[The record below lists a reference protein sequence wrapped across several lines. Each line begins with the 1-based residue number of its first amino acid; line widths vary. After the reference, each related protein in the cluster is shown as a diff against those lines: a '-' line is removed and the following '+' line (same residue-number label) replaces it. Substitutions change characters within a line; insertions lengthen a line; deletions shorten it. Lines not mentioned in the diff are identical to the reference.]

1 MRRKKYFSITILHIL
16 ILFLS
21 VNYPIADSSSTKIE
35 LAIDDPYMYIN
46 GEQYE
51 IDPGRGTYPVIV
63 NSRTL
68 LPIRAIVEN
77 LGGTIEWDEAEK
89 RVSIDYMNKLI
100 ELWVDK
106 DIISINEKQE
116 QIDQP
121 PVIINSRTMVPVRF
135 VAENM
140 GCEVIWHEE
149 GKRVE
154 IIKEEVIIV
163 EDEEFYDK
171 ERPMFRGNL
180 KHTGVYDTKG
190 VHEGNEIK
198 WKFES
203 DNNQPLVSSSPIIYR
218 NIIFVGCYDGNLYAI
233 DIATREKKWKFK
245 TEGSIDS
252 TVAIEND
259 IVYFGSLDGNL
270 YAVDVETG
278 EEKWR
283 FETGDE
289 IRSSPVVCSG
299 SVYFGSNDGNLYAVD
314 AETGEEKWRFKTNYK
329 IYSSPSIYKDTIYF
343 GSNDG
348 NLYAVDIETG
358 EEKWRFKTNG
368 GVYSSPSIY
377 KDTIYFGS
385 FDGNLYAV
393 DVETGEEKW
402 RFKTN
407 DIIMGSPAA
416 YKDSVYIGSFDGS
429 LYAVDAETGNEKW
442 RFTAEVVWDLKFMTI
457 DTDDRFINIH
467 TPPSIAEDTVYFGSY
482 NYMFYAVDVNTGKEK
497 WRIETWS
504 PLWCSPLVKD
514 GVVYYTSN
522 RFLFAITDK
531 KPVEPWIDWN

>member
-1 MRRKKYFSITILHIL
+1 MKRKKYFEITIFLIL
-16 ILFLS
+16 IFFLS
-21 VNYPIADSSSTKIE
+21 FNLLIADNLSTKIE

-77 LGGTIEWDEAEK
+77 LGGSIEWDEAEK
-89 RVSIDYMNKLI
+89 RVSIKYMNKRI

-106 DIISINEKQE
+106 DTISVNENQE

-259 IVYFGSLDGNL
+259 IVYFGSNDGNL
-270 YAVDVETG
+270 YAVGAETG

-289 IRSSPVVCSG
+289 VRSSPVVCNGRVYIG
-299 SVYFGSNDGNLYAVD
+299 SY
-314 AETGEEKWRFKTNYK
+314 
-329 IYSSPSIYKDTIYF
+329 
-343 GSNDG
+343 
-348 NLYAVDIETG
+348 
-358 EEKWRFKTNG
+358 
-368 GVYSSPSIY
+368 
-377 KDTIYFGS
+377 
-385 FDGNLYAV
+385 DGNLYAV

-402 RFKTN
+402 RFKTKGGVDSSPSIYKDIIYFGSFDILYAVDIKTGEEKWRFETNGGLCSSPSIYKDAIYFGNSDNNLYAVDMETGEEKWRFETN
-407 DIIMGSPAA
+407 DKIMGSPAV
-416 YKDSVYIGSFDGS
+416 YKDSVYIGSFDGN
-429 LYAVDAETGNEKW
+429 LYALDIETGNEKW
-442 RFTAEVVWDLKFMTI
+442 RFTAEEVLHPKYSSI
-457 DTDDRFINIH
+457 STDDRFINIR
-467 TPPSIAEDTVYFGSY
+467 TPPSIAEDTIYFGSY
-482 NYMFYAVDVNTGKEK
+482 NHIFYAVDVNTGNEK

-504 PLWCSPLVKD
+504 ALWCSPLVKD
-514 GVVYYTSN
+514 GVVYFTSD

-531 KPVEPWIDWN
+531 KQVEPWIEQD

>member
-1 MRRKKYFSITILHIL
+1 MKKLIQILTSIMLMIYLIFSFNSMSI
-16 ILFLS
+16 
-21 VNYPIADSSSTKIE
+21 NGDSTKIE

-77 LGGTIEWDEAEK
+77 LSGSIEWDEAEK
-89 RVSIDYMNKLI
+89 RVSIKHMNKMI

-106 DIISINEKQE
+106 NIISINEKQE

-198 WKFES
+198 WKFEPEITTY
-203 DNNQPLVSSSPIIYR
+203 DMIALAPYSPIIVENNIYIGCWDGNLYGINIDTGQKEFEFRTEGRIDSAPATDNR
-218 NIIFVGCYDGNLYAI
+218 NIYFGSYDGNLYAVSI
-233 DIATREKKWKFK
+233 ETCQEKWKYT
-245 TEGSIDS
+245 TEGKICSS
-252 TVAIEND
+252 PAIYND
-259 IVYFGSLDGNL
+259 AVYFGSCDNNL
-270 YAVDVETG
+270 YALDLKTG

-283 FETGDE
+283 FETSGW
-289 IRSSPVVCSG
+289 IVSSPAIYKG
-299 SVYFGSNDGNLYAVD
+299 IVYFGSWDGNLYAVD
-314 AETGEEKWRFKTNYK
+314 ALNGKEIWSFSINSHIYSSPAIDDENIYFGGQNGILYAADINTGIEKWNYKTGAKINSSPAIYKGVVYFGSGDGNLYALDAEIGFEKWRFETEVDKSMHGFEITNS
-329 IYSSPSIYKDTIYF
+329 IYSSPSIAENIIYF
-343 GSNDG
+343 GCN
-348 NLYAVDIETG
+348 NRYFYAIDIHTG
-358 EEKWRFKTNG
+358 EEKWKIKTEM
-368 GVYSSPSIY
+368 
-377 KDTIYFGS
+377 D
-385 FDGNLYAV
+385 
-393 DVETGEEKW
+393 
-402 RFKTN
+402 
-407 DIIMGSPAA
+407 
-416 YKDSVYIGSFDGS
+416 
-429 LYAVDAETGNEKW
+429 
-442 RFTAEVVWDLKFMTI
+442 
-457 DTDDRFINIH
+457 
-467 TPPSIAEDTVYFGSY
+467 
-482 NYMFYAVDVNTGKEK
+482 
-497 WRIETWS
+497 
-504 PLWCSPLVKD
+504 LWCSPVILN
-514 GVVYYTSN
+514 GVVYFTSD
-522 RFLFAITDK
+522 RFLYAITDK
-531 KPVEPWIDWN
+531 KTVEPWIDWD